1 MMWKLI
7 MQYIISSSG
16 ERLSVILP
24 IAEYEAL
31 LSRASE
37 DETAYLLREPNGI
50 ILLQRNGIILLQRIE
65 NIRQGCNFV
74 ERKLLPDE
82 D

>member
-1 MMWKLI
+1 

-50 ILLQRNGIILLQRIE
+50 ILLQRIE

-74 ERKLLPDE
+74 ERELLPDE

>member
-1 MMWKLI
+1 
-7 MQYIISSSG
+7 MQYVINSSG
-16 ERLSVILP
+16 ERVSVILP

-37 DETAYLLREPNGI
+37 DETAYLLREPNGS
-50 ILLQRNGIILLQRIE
+50 ILLGAIEDIKHGRNI
-65 NIRQGCNFV
+65 V
-74 ERKLLPDE
+74 ERELLPDE

>member
-1 MMWKLI
+1 

-31 LSRASE
+31 LSRASG
-37 DETAYLLREPNGI
+37 DETSFLLQEPNGS
-50 ILLQRNGIILLQRIE
+50 ILLQRIE

-74 ERKLLPDE
+74 ERELLPDV

>member
-1 MMWKLI
+1 
-7 MQYIISSSG
+7 MQYVINASG
-16 ERLSVILP
+16 ERVSVILP

-37 DETAYLLREPNGI
+37 DETDYLLREPNGS
-50 ILLQRNGIILLQRIE
+50 ILLKRIE
-65 NIRQGCNFV
+65 NIRQGRNVV
-74 ERKLLPDE
+74 EQKLLPDE

>member
-50 ILLQRNGIILLQRIE
+50 ILLQRIE

>member
-1 MMWKLI
+1 

-50 ILLQRNGIILLQRIE
+50 ILLQRIE